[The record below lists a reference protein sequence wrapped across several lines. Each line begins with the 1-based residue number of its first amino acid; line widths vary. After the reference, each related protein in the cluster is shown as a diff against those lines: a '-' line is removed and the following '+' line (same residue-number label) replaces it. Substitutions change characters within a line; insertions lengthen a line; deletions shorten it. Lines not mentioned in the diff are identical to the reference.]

1 LSGLSSRPRQR
12 SLGAPAY
19 APSPL
24 TLLVEQARSAPQP
37 AQKGAAQPPTAIRAG
52 LPWAG
57 SAQKLPLALRAGRLA
72 REAVLLLV
80 LRPALLASLPLV

>member
-1 LSGLSSRPRQR
+1 
-12 SLGAPAY
+12 
-19 APSPL
+19 
-24 TLLVEQARSAPQP
+24 LLVEQARSAPQP

-80 LRPALLASLPLV
+80 LRPALLASLPLR